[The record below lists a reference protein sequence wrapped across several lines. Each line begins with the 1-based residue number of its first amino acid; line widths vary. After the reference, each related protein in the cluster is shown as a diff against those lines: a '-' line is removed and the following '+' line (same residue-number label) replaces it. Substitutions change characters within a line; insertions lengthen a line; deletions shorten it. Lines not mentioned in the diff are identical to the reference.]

1 MVGYKRK
8 KLSKAKQRIR
18 NLVEEFIGSGLTTR
32 ILDTIT
38 RFLRRK
44 KEELCKKRRETVPP
58 DYPSAKQVTDFKK
71 EISREQYRRQ
81 RRIKTELE
89 RRAAEDAGVQDLP
102 NDSST

>member
-1 MVGYKRK
+1 MRGSKRK
-8 KLSKAKQRIR
+8 NLSKAKQRIR

-44 KEELCKKRRETVPP
+44 KEELCKKRRETMPP

-81 RRIKTELE
+81 RRIKSQMEKKATES
-89 RRAAEDAGVQDLP
+89 AEVQDLP